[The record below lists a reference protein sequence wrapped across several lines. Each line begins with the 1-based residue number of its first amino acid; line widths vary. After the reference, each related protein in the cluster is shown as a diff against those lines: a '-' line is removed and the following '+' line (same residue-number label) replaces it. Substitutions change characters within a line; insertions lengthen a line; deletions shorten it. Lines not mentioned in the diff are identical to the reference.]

1 MENNLNIVKSEFK
14 ELPNNIE
21 AEQSVIGS
29 ILVTNEIFDE
39 ISTIIS
45 SINFYDPMHQK
56 IYNAIE
62 SLIYKGMLAN
72 PITLKNYFED
82 EKDDLDVPEYLV
94 KITKFSTSIRQ
105 AIEYS
110 KIIYDM
116 FVRRELIKISEQTID
131 NAKITDLD
139 SSGQNIIENS
149 ERLLFD
155 LAEKG
160 SFNSSLIK
168 FDDAMKQTIEMASA
182 AYKNEGGIVG
192 VPTGLR
198 DLDDKLGGLHQ
209 SDLIIIA
216 GRPSMGKTSLATNI
230 AFNAAKHIQDNQ
242 KKSSVA
248 FFSLEMS
255 SEQLSTRILSEQARI
270 GSNDIRRG
278 RISDEQFDQFLETS
292 KNIAELPLFID
303 ETPAISIAAMSN
315 RARRIKRLHG
325 LDMIVVD
332 YIQLMRGTTYNKDGR
347 VQEIS
352 QITQGLKAIAK
363 ELGVPV
369 VALSQLSRQVE
380 QRDDHK
386 PQLADLR
393 ESGSIEQDAD
403 VVMFVYREGY
413 YLQRKEPREATVEH
427 AEWQAKMN
435 EVAHLAEIIIGKQR
449 HGPIGKVTLEF
460 EKDLQNLKILKLIK
474 FKYKT
479 LMLTSLY
486 ENTILKNPKFIILIL
501 FITLISFGYYS
512 KDFRLDASSETLLIE
527 DDPDLE
533 YLREITNRYG
543 SKEFLVLTYTPNE
556 GMISNTSINNLL
568 SLKYKI
574 QSLDWVH
581 SVITLLDIPL
591 LNNTDA
597 PLQERLKG
605 FKTLK
610 DEDVDKNRGFKE
622 ILESP
627 VFRNFVIS
635 ESGKTSGIIV
645 NIKQNPILEDI
656 ENRSKKEI
664 DEHRDKIKKQNH
676 KNILEIRDVIKSY
689 DDVGKIYL
697 GGIPMIA
704 DDMMTFIKSDIIVF
718 GLGVLLFI
726 IATLWFVF
734 KK

>member
-1 MENNLNIVKSEFK
+1 MEKNLSIVKDNFK

-21 AEQSVIGS
+21 AEQAVIGS

-39 ISTIIS
+39 ISVIIS
-45 SINFYDPMHQK
+45 NINFYDPMHQK
-56 IYNAIE
+56 IFNAIE

-82 EKDDLDVPEYLV
+82 EKDDLNIPEYLV
-94 KITKFSTSIRQ
+94 KITKFSTSARQ

-131 NAKITDLD
+131 TAKLNDLD
-139 SSGQNIIENS
+139 TNGQNIIENS

-160 SFNSSLIK
+160 SFNSSLVK

-230 AFNAAKHIQDNQ
+230 AFHAANNIQDSGR
-242 KKSSVA
+242 KSSVA

-255 SEQLSTRILSEQARI
+255 SEQLSTRILSEQSQI
-270 GSNDIRRG
+270 SSNDIRRG
-278 RISDEQFDQFLETS
+278 RISNEQFDQFLETS

-325 LDMIVVD
+325 LDLVVVD
-332 YIQLMRGTTYNKDGR
+332 YIQLMRGAFNNKDGR

-403 VVMFVYREGY
+403 VVMFVYRESY
-413 YLQRKEPREATVEH
+413 YLMRKKPREATVEH

-449 HGPIGKVTLEF
+449 HGPIGNISLEF
-460 EKDLQNLKILKLIK
+460 EERFTK
-474 FKYKT
+474 FKDT
-479 LMLTSLY
+479 Q
-486 ENTILKNPKFIILIL
+486 
-501 FITLISFGYYS
+501 
-512 KDFRLDASSETLLIE
+512 
-527 DDPDLE
+527 
-533 YLREITNRYG
+533 
-543 SKEFLVLTYTPNE
+543 
-556 GMISNTSINNLL
+556 NN
-568 SLKYKI
+568 
-574 QSLDWVH
+574 
-581 SVITLLDIPL
+581 
-591 LNNTDA
+591 
-597 PLQERLKG
+597 
-605 FKTLK
+605 
-610 DEDVDKNRGFKE
+610 
-622 ILESP
+622 
-627 VFRNFVIS
+627 
-635 ESGKTSGIIV
+635 
-645 NIKQNPILEDI
+645 
-656 ENRSKKEI
+656 
-664 DEHRDKIKKQNH
+664 
-676 KNILEIRDVIKSY
+676 
-689 DDVGKIYL
+689 
-697 GGIPMIA
+697 
-704 DDMMTFIKSDIIVF
+704 
-718 GLGVLLFI
+718 
-726 IATLWFVF
+726 
-734 KK
+734 

>member
-1 MENNLNIVKSEFK
+1 MENKLSIVKDKFK

-29 ILVTNEIFDE
+29 ILVTNEIFDD
-39 ISTIIS
+39 ISSIIS
-45 SINFYDPMHQK
+45 NINFYDPMHQK

-62 SLIYKGMLAN
+62 NLIYKGMLAN

-94 KITKFSTSIRQ
+94 KITKFSTSVRQ

-116 FVRRELIKISEQTID
+116 FVRRELIKISEETID
-131 NAKITDLD
+131 NAKINDLD
-139 SSGQNIIENS
+139 TSGQNIIENS

-230 AFNAAKHIQDNQ
+230 AFNAAKHIQESS
-242 KKSSVA
+242 KKSSIA

-270 GSNDIRRG
+270 SSNDIRRG

-325 LDMIVVD
+325 LEMVVVD
-332 YIQLMRGTTYNKDGR
+332 YIQLMRGSTYNKDGR

-369 VALSQLSRQVE
+369 LALSQLSRQVE

-386 PQLADLR
+386 PMLSDLR

-403 VVMFVYREGY
+403 VVMFVFREGY
-413 YLQRKEPREATVEH
+413 YLSRKEPREATVEH

-460 EKDLQNLKILKLIK
+460 EERFTK
-474 FKYKT
+474 FKDT
-479 LMLTSLY
+479 Q
-486 ENTILKNPKFIILIL
+486 
-501 FITLISFGYYS
+501 
-512 KDFRLDASSETLLIE
+512 
-527 DDPDLE
+527 
-533 YLREITNRYG
+533 
-543 SKEFLVLTYTPNE
+543 
-556 GMISNTSINNLL
+556 IN
-568 SLKYKI
+568 
-574 QSLDWVH
+574 
-581 SVITLLDIPL
+581 
-591 LNNTDA
+591 
-597 PLQERLKG
+597 
-605 FKTLK
+605 
-610 DEDVDKNRGFKE
+610 
-622 ILESP
+622 
-627 VFRNFVIS
+627 
-635 ESGKTSGIIV
+635 
-645 NIKQNPILEDI
+645 
-656 ENRSKKEI
+656 
-664 DEHRDKIKKQNH
+664 
-676 KNILEIRDVIKSY
+676 
-689 DDVGKIYL
+689 
-697 GGIPMIA
+697 
-704 DDMMTFIKSDIIVF
+704 
-718 GLGVLLFI
+718 
-726 IATLWFVF
+726 
-734 KK
+734 

>member
-1 MENNLNIVKSEFK
+1 VENNLSIVKDKFK

-45 SINFYDPMHQK
+45 STNFYDPMHQK
-56 IYNAIE
+56 IYNAME

-94 KITKFSTSIRQ
+94 KITKFSTSVRQ

-131 NAKITDLD
+131 SAKINDLD
-139 SSGQNIIENS
+139 TSGQNIIENS

-160 SFNSSLIK
+160 SFNSSLVK

-230 AFNAAKHIQDNQ
+230 AFNAAKHIQDNG
-242 KKSSVA
+242 KKSSIA

-427 AEWQAKMN
+427 AEWQAK
-435 EVAHLAEIIIGKQR
+435 
-449 HGPIGKVTLEF
+449 
-460 EKDLQNLKILKLIK
+460 
-474 FKYKT
+474 
-479 LMLTSLY
+479 
-486 ENTILKNPKFIILIL
+486 
-501 FITLISFGYYS
+501 
-512 KDFRLDASSETLLIE
+512 
-527 DDPDLE
+527 
-533 YLREITNRYG
+533 
-543 SKEFLVLTYTPNE
+543 
-556 GMISNTSINNLL
+556 
-568 SLKYKI
+568 
-574 QSLDWVH
+574 
-581 SVITLLDIPL
+581 
-591 LNNTDA
+591 
-597 PLQERLKG
+597 
-605 FKTLK
+605 
-610 DEDVDKNRGFKE
+610 DE
-622 ILESP
+622 
-627 VFRNFVIS
+627 
-635 ESGKTSGIIV
+635 
-645 NIKQNPILEDI
+645 
-656 ENRSKKEI
+656 
-664 DEHRDKIKKQNH
+664 
-676 KNILEIRDVIKSY
+676 
-689 DDVGKIYL
+689 
-697 GGIPMIA
+697 
-704 DDMMTFIKSDIIVF
+704 
-718 GLGVLLFI
+718 
-726 IATLWFVF
+726 
-734 KK
+734 

>member
-1 MENNLNIVKSEFK
+1 MNNNLSVVNNNFK

-21 AEQSVIGS
+21 AEQAVIGS

-45 SINFYDPMHQK
+45 TDNFFDPMHQK
-56 IYNAIE
+56 IYASIE

-72 PITLKNYFED
+72 PITLKNYFEN
-82 EKDDLDVPEYLV
+82 ENDDINIPEYLV
-94 KITKFSTSIRQ
+94 KITKFSTSVRQ

-116 FVRRELIKISEQTID
+116 FVRRELIKISENTIDAAKLNDLDINGQTI
-131 NAKITDLD
+131 
-139 SSGQNIIENS
+139 IESS

-168 FDDAMKQTIEMASA
+168 FDEAMKQTIEMASA
-182 AYKNEGGIVG
+182 AYKNEEGIVG

-198 DLDDKLGGLHQ
+198 DLDDRLGGLHQ

-230 AFNAAKHIQDNQ
+230 AFNAAQ
-242 KKSSVA
+242 KLQESDRKSTIA

-255 SEQLSTRILSEQARI
+255 SEQLSTRILAEQARI
-270 GSNDIRRG
+270 RSNDIRRG
-278 RISDEQFDQFLETS
+278 RISDEQFDKFLETS
-292 KNIAELPLFID
+292 KNVSELPLYID

-315 RARRIKRLHG
+315 RARRIKRLFG

-332 YIQLMRGTTYNKDGR
+332 YIQLMRGTTFNKDGR

-363 ELGVPV
+363 ELSIPV

-386 PQLADLR
+386 PQLSDLR

-449 HGPIGKVTLEF
+449 HGPVGKVTLEF
-460 EKDLQNLKILKLIK
+460 EEQFTK
-474 FKYKT
+474 FKDT
-479 LMLTSLY
+479 Q
-486 ENTILKNPKFIILIL
+486 
-501 FITLISFGYYS
+501 
-512 KDFRLDASSETLLIE
+512 
-527 DDPDLE
+527 
-533 YLREITNRYG
+533 
-543 SKEFLVLTYTPNE
+543 
-556 GMISNTSINNLL
+556 L
-568 SLKYKI
+568 S
-574 QSLDWVH
+574 
-581 SVITLLDIPL
+581 
-591 LNNTDA
+591 
-597 PLQERLKG
+597 
-605 FKTLK
+605 
-610 DEDVDKNRGFKE
+610 
-622 ILESP
+622 
-627 VFRNFVIS
+627 
-635 ESGKTSGIIV
+635 
-645 NIKQNPILEDI
+645 
-656 ENRSKKEI
+656 
-664 DEHRDKIKKQNH
+664 
-676 KNILEIRDVIKSY
+676 
-689 DDVGKIYL
+689 
-697 GGIPMIA
+697 
-704 DDMMTFIKSDIIVF
+704 
-718 GLGVLLFI
+718 
-726 IATLWFVF
+726 
-734 KK
+734 